1 MIVNRTVAVV
11 GLGYIGLPTAAV
23 LASHGFRVIGVDTN
37 PAVVGA
43 VNAGQVPFVEPDLDV
58 AVAGAVSRSWL
69 SAQSDMPAAQV
80 FVVAVPTPFKTGHR
94 PDLSFVEAAAKAIAP
109 VLTGAELVIL
119 ESTSPPG
126 TTKRLAQTIGELRP
140 DLEVAV
146 NDDHGPS
153 AVLFAHCPERVL
165 PGRIM
170 TEMIE
175 NDRIVGGL
183 STASTQAASVLY
195 RTFCKG
201 EVLTTTAETAE
212 TAKLVENAYR
222 DVNIALANEIS
233 NVSDALDIDVW
244 EVIELANRHPR
255 VNILKP
261 GPGVGGHCIA
271 VDPWFLIGA
280 APEQTPLMKQARTT
294 NDIKPK
300 QVATRIAAAARACQ
314 ASSVTLLGLSYKA
327 DIDDL
332 RESPSV
338 QIAHAL
344 AIELPDLQI
353 AVVEPHI
360 SALPPALQELGNLR
374 LAGAEAVPGER
385 GVLGVLVD
393 HSVFK
398 GILRE
403 DITAAVVVDIC
414 GLWSRPAVVAPTGLE
429 VA

>member
-1 MIVNRTVAVV
+1 MENKTVAVV

-23 LASHGFRVIGVDTN
+23 LASHGFRVVGVDTN
-37 PAVVGA
+37 PDVVTA
-43 VNAGQVPFVEPDLDV
+43 VNAGEVPFVEPDLDV

-69 SAQSDMPAAQV
+69 VAQAEMPRADIYI
-80 FVVAVPTPFKTGHR
+80 VAVPTPFKAGR
-94 PDLSFVEAAAKAIAP
+94 QPDLSFVEAAARAIAP
-109 VLTGAELVIL
+109 MLSGAELVIL

-126 TTKRLAQTIGELRP
+126 TTQRLARAIGNLRK
-140 DLEVAV
+140 DLEMGVS
-146 NDDHGPS
+146 DEHGPL
-153 AVLFAHCPERVL
+153 AVHFAHCPERVL

-183 STASTQAASVLY
+183 SRASTQMASALY

-233 NVSDALDIDVW
+233 NVADVIGIDVW

-271 VDPWFLIGA
+271 VDPWFLISA
-280 APEQTPLMKQARTT
+280 APEQTPLMRQARDT
-294 NDIKPK
+294 NDAKPS
-300 QVATRIAAAARACQ
+300 QVVAGVEAAVRE
-314 ASSVTLLGLSYKA
+314 SGSRSVTLLGLSYKA

-338 QIAHAL
+338 QIARDVAL
-344 AIELPDLQI
+344 MLPDVQI
-353 AVVEPHI
+353 NVVEPHI
-360 SALPPALQELGNLR
+360 SVLPAGLKGLENVR
-374 LAGAEAVPGER
+374 LAGSSAAGSEH

-393 HSVFK
+393 HTAFRGLV
-398 GILRE
+398 RE
-403 DITAAVVVDIC
+403 EMAAVAVVDVC
-414 GLWSRPAVVAPTGLE
+414 GLWSRPAVVAPLVLDGM
-429 VA
+429 

>member
-1 MIVNRTVAVV
+1 MENKTVAVV

-23 LASHGFRVIGVDTN
+23 LASHGFQVIGVDTN
-37 PAVVGA
+37 PDVVAA
-43 VNAGQVPFVEPDLDV
+43 VNAGEVPFVEPDLDV

-69 SAQSDMPAAQV
+69 TAQAEMPRADI
-80 FVVAVPTPFKTGHR
+80 FIVAVPTPFKAGR
-94 PDLSFVEAAAKAIAP
+94 QPDLSFVEAAARAIAP
-109 VLTGAELVIL
+109 MLTGAELVIL

-126 TTKRLAQTIGELRP
+126 TTQRLARAIGDLRP
-140 DLEVAV
+140 DLEMAL
-146 NDDHGPS
+146 NDEHCPS
-153 AVLFAHCPERVL
+153 AVHFAHCPERVL

-183 STASTQAASVLY
+183 SVASTQMASALY

-233 NVSDALDIDVW
+233 NVADVLSIDVW

-255 VNILKP
+255 VNILRP

-271 VDPWFLIGA
+271 VDPWFLISS
-280 APEQTPLMKQARTT
+280 APEQTPLLRQARNT
-294 NDIKPK
+294 NDKKPI
-300 QVATRIAAAARACQ
+300 QVVANIEAAVRASG
-314 ASSVTLLGLSYKA
+314 ALSVTLLGLSYKA

-332 RESPSV
+332 RESPAV
-338 QIAHAL
+338 QIARDVAL
-344 AIELPDLQI
+344 TLPDVQVS
-353 AVVEPHI
+353 VVEPHI
-360 SALPPALQELGNLR
+360 SVLPASLNALDNIR
-374 LAGAEAVPGER
+374 LAGGTAAGAER

-393 HSVFK
+393 HTAFK
-398 GILRE
+398 GLIRDE
-403 DITAAVVVDIC
+403 MAAADIVDVC
-414 GLWSRPAVVAPTGLE
+414 GLWSRPAVVAPL
-429 VA
+429 VLDVI

>member
-1 MIVNRTVAVV
+1 MENKTVAVI

-23 LASHGFRVIGVDTN
+23 LASHGFHVIGVDTN
-37 PAVVGA
+37 PEVVAA
-43 VNAGQVPFVEPDLDV
+43 VNAGEVPFVEPDLDV

-69 SAQSDMPAAQV
+69 SAQFEMPVADI
-80 FVVAVPTPFKTGHR
+80 FVVAVPTPFKAGHR
-94 PDLSFVEAAAKAIAP
+94 PDLSFVEAAARAIAP
-109 VLTGAELVIL
+109 VLTGSELIIL

-126 TTKRLAQTIGELRP
+126 TTKRLARTIGDLRP
-140 DLEVAV
+140 DLEMALS
-146 NDDHGPS
+146 DEHGSS

-183 STASTQAASVLY
+183 SVASTQMASALY

-233 NVSDALDIDVW
+233 NVADVLDIDVW

-271 VDPWFLIGA
+271 VDPWFLISA
-280 APEQTPLMKQARTT
+280 APDQTPLMRQARNT
-294 NDIKPK
+294 NDAKPAH
-300 QVATRIAAAARACQ
+300 VATDITRAVGECR
-314 ASSVTLLGLSYKA
+314 ATSVTLLGLSYKA

-338 QIAHAL
+338 QIARDVAL
-344 AIELPDLQI
+344 ALPKVQVN
-353 AVVEPHI
+353 VVEPHI
-360 SALPPALQELGNLR
+360 SALPLTLQGLVNVR
-374 LAGAEAVPGER
+374 LVGSGGVAAEK

-393 HSVFK
+393 HSAFRGLV
-398 GILRE
+398 RE
-403 DITAAVVVDIC
+403 DIAAAAVVDVC
-414 GLWSRPAVVAPTGLE
+414 GLWSRPAVVAPL
-429 VA
+429 VLDVI

>member
-1 MIVNRTVAVV
+1 MENTTVAVV

-37 PAVVGA
+37 PRVVSA
-43 VNAGQVPFVEPDLDV
+43 VNAGEVPFVEPDLDV

-69 SAQSDMPAAQV
+69 SAQSEMPSANI
-80 FVVAVPTPFKTGHR
+80 FIVAVPTPFKADHQ
-94 PDLSFVEAAAKAIAP
+94 PDLAFVEAAAHAIAP
-109 VLTGAELVIL
+109 VLQGSELVVL

-126 TTKRLAQTIGELRP
+126 TTQYLARVIGELRP
-140 DLEVAV
+140 DLEMALS
-146 NDDHGPS
+146 DTHGAS
-153 AVLFAHCPERVL
+153 AVQFAHCPERVL

-183 STASTQAASVLY
+183 SYAATQAASALY

-233 NVSDALDIDVW
+233 NVAEVLDINVW
-244 EVIELANRHPR
+244 EVIQLANRHPR

-271 VDPWFLIGA
+271 VDPWFLVSA
-280 APEQTPLMKQARTT
+280 APSQTPLMRQARII
-294 NDIKPK
+294 NDAKPAL
-300 QVATRIAAAARACQ
+300 VAARIVQ
-314 ASSVTLLGLSYKA
+314 AVREFQATSVTLLGLSYKA

-338 QIAHAL
+338 QVARDVAL
-344 AIELPDLQI
+344 LLPDTLI
-353 AVVEPHI
+353 NVVEPHI
-360 SALPPALQELGNLR
+360 GVLPVTLQALENVR
-374 LAGAEAVPGER
+374 LVSFGGASTEP
-385 GVLGVLVD
+385 GVLGILVE
-393 HSVFK
+393 HTAFK
-398 GILRE
+398 GINRE
-403 DITAAVVVDIC
+403 DVAALSVIDVC
-414 GLWSRPAVVAPTGLE
+414 GLWSRPAVMAPL
-429 VA
+429 AIDLI

>member
-1 MIVNRTVAVV
+1 MENKTVAVV

-37 PAVVGA
+37 PDVVAA
-43 VNAGQVPFVEPDLDV
+43 VNAGEVPFVEPDLDV

-69 SAQSDMPAAQV
+69 SAQAEMPRADIY
-80 FVVAVPTPFKTGHR
+80 VVAVPTPFKAGR
-94 PDLSFVEAAAKAIAP
+94 QPDLSFVESAARAIAP
-109 VLTGAELVIL
+109 VLGGGELVIL

-126 TTKRLAQTIGELRP
+126 TTQRLAEVIGELRT
-140 DLEVAV
+140 DLEMAF
-146 NDDHGPS
+146 NNEHGPS
-153 AVLFAHCPERVL
+153 AVHFAHCPERVL

-183 STASTQAASVLY
+183 SVTSTQMASALY

-233 NVSDALDIDVW
+233 NVADVLGIDVW
-244 EVIELANRHPR
+244 EIIELANRHPR
-255 VNILKP
+255 VNILRP

-271 VDPWFLIGA
+271 VDPWFLISA
-280 APEQTPLMKQARTT
+280 APEQTPLMRQARDT
-294 NDIKPK
+294 NDAKPV
-300 QVATRIAAAARACQ
+300 QVAANIEVAVRKSG

-332 RESPSV
+332 RESPAV
-338 QIAHAL
+338 QIARDV
-344 AIELPDLQI
+344 AIRLPDVQI
-353 AVVEPHI
+353 KVVEPHI
-360 SALPPALQELGNLR
+360 SVLPARLQELENVL
-374 LAGAEAVPGER
+374 LAGSGAAGAER

-393 HSVFK
+393 HTAFK
-398 GILRE
+398 GLVRRE
-403 DITAAVVVDIC
+403 MAAAAVVDVC
-414 GLWSRPAVVAPTGLE
+414 GLWSRPAVVAPLLLE
-429 VA
+429 GI

>member
-1 MIVNRTVAVV
+1 MENKTVAVV

-23 LASHGFRVIGVDTN
+23 LASHGFQVIGVDTN
-37 PAVVGA
+37 PDVVAA
-43 VNAGQVPFVEPDLDV
+43 VNAGEVPFVEPDLDV

-69 SAQSDMPAAQV
+69 SAQSEMPQADIY
-80 FVVAVPTPFKTGHR
+80 VVAVPTPFKVGR
-94 PDLSFVEAAAKAIAP
+94 QPDLSFVEAAARAIAP
-109 VLTGAELVIL
+109 MLSGAELVIL

-126 TTKRLAQTIGELRP
+126 TTQRLARAIGDLRK
-140 DLEVAV
+140 DLEMALS
-146 NDDHGPS
+146 DEHGPS
-153 AVLFAHCPERVL
+153 AVHFAHCPERVL

-183 STASTQAASVLY
+183 SVASTQMASALY

-233 NVSDALDIDVW
+233 NVADVLGIDVW

-255 VNILKP
+255 VNILRP

-271 VDPWFLIGA
+271 VDPWFLIST
-280 APEQTPLMKQARTT
+280 APEQTPLMLQARNT
-294 NDIKPK
+294 NDTKPT
-300 QVATRIAAAARACQ
+300 QVVANVEVAVRESGAL
-314 ASSVTLLGLSYKA
+314 SVTLLGLSYKA

-338 QIAHAL
+338 QIARDVAL
-344 AIELPDLQI
+344 RLPNVQI
-353 AVVEPHI
+353 NVVEPHI
-360 SALPPALQELGNLR
+360 SVLPARLHGLENVR
-374 LAGAEAVPGER
+374 LAGSSAAGAEQ

-393 HSVFK
+393 HTAFK
-398 GILRE
+398 GLVRE
-403 DITAAVVVDIC
+403 EMAAAAVIDVC
-414 GLWSRPAVVAPTGLE
+414 GLWSRPAVVAPL
-429 VA
+429 VLDVI